1 MVGHRPSDGV
11 TIKILGPCDV
21 SRLGVSK
28 GMLPVKTSA
37 YLFPMA
43 ILSTLYHNC
52 VNGTGAG
59 NSEGVAHGRR
69 AVRCVQS
76 PTVIKRTHQTND
88 IRFRIGTLNIGT
100 MRGRSSEIAEM
111 LSRRAVD
118 LCCVQEHRWRG
129 ASARMIDGK
138 DSRYKF
144 FWCGNTDGFGGCG
157 VLLKEKWADKVI
169 DVNRVNPRIIV
180 LKVIVDAT
188 VVTVVCVYAP
198 QCGLSDSVKDKF
210 YDELLSTVS
219 KFGATE
225 QVFIAGDLNGH
236 VGASASGYV
245 GPHGGYGYGVRNPE
259 GERILEFCEATDMLV
274 GNTLFT
280 KRPDRL
286 VTYESGG
293 CKSQIDYILVKRDA
307 RKSLKDVKVIA
318 GEECIPQ
325 HRLVVCDLALKVR
338 REHKKPLVPR
348 RKVWKLKD
356 ENVKQ
361 AFEAHVEESLS
372 NMEVGSTIEE
382 KWSSLKACL
391 LSATDSTCGWT
402 KGPPRRKE
410 TWWWN
415 DQVDLA
421 VKERKRLYKAW
432 KCGGSKE
439 PYLVAKRK
447 VRSEI
452 YAAKK
457 LAEEQKFAN
466 ILCRDDEKLAIF
478 KVAKQMTKQ
487 NQDIVGEKCIRNDDG
502 SLALSD
508 GSKRQAWKSH
518 YERLLNEEFLWD
530 KESLS
535 QAAPVQGP
543 ARIVTKDMVRWAMSK
558 MKKGKAAG
566 LTGVV
571 IEMLE
576 ASGGTSI
583 DVVTDLINQIISE
596 GQMPGDWQVSS
607 IVNCFKGK
615 GDALERGNYRGLKLL
630 EQVMKILERIVDKL
644 IREQVHIND
653 MQFGFMKGRGTT
665 DAIFIARQLQEKYI
679 AKKKKLYFAFVDLEK
694 AFDRVPRDVVWWAM
708 RKLGVE
714 EWLVKVVQSMYHN
727 VRSRVRV
734 NGEFSDEFEVKV
746 GVHQGSVLSP
756 LLFIMVLEALSQE
769 FRTGCPWELLY
780 ADDLV
785 IVAESLDELTER
797 LKLWKENME
806 SKGLRVNMPK
816 TKCLVSDGSTK
827 STRETGKYPCS
838 ICHRGVGR
846 NSVFCVGCKHWVHKK
861 CSKIKGRLRESPDFR
876 CGKCRGEFDE
886 PSQERLEQVL
896 INGTPL
902 EVVEM
907 FCYLGDMFSS
917 YGGVE
922 EAVVARV
929 RSGWK
934 KFRELLPVLTTR
946 GFSLRSKG
954 RMYQACVR
962 SVMLYASETWALRE
976 EDLVRL
982 ERNDMRMIRW
992 MCGVTLR
999 DRKSSEE
1006 LRQRLGVESIRECIR
1021 KGRLRWFGHIE
1032 RREDSSWIKRCRDLV
1047 VDGPVSRGRPRK
1059 TWTQVVHEDLKQ
1071 LGLDPALAQD
1081 RLEWKK
1087 AIVNPR
1093 PTHASVEKRR

>member
-1 MVGHRPSDGV
+1 M
-11 TIKILGPCDV
+11 
-21 SRLGVSK
+21 
-28 GMLPVKTSA
+28 
-37 YLFPMA
+37 
-43 ILSTLYHNC
+43 
-52 VNGTGAG
+52 
-59 NSEGVAHGRR
+59 
-69 AVRCVQS
+69 
-76 PTVIKRTHQTND
+76 
-88 IRFRIGTLNIGT
+88 
-100 MRGRSSEIAEM
+100 
-111 LSRRAVD
+111 
-118 LCCVQEHRWRG
+118 
-129 ASARMIDGK
+129 
-138 DSRYKF
+138 
-144 FWCGNTDGFGGCG
+144 
-157 VLLKEKWADKVI
+157 
-169 DVNRVNPRIIV
+169 
-180 LKVIVDAT
+180 
-188 VVTVVCVYAP
+188 
-198 QCGLSDSVKDKF
+198 
-210 YDELLSTVS
+210 
-219 KFGATE
+219 
-225 QVFIAGDLNGH
+225 
-236 VGASASGYV
+236 
-245 GPHGGYGYGVRNPE
+245 
-259 GERILEFCEATDMLV
+259 
-274 GNTLFT
+274 
-280 KRPDRL
+280 
-286 VTYESGG
+286 
-293 CKSQIDYILVKRDA
+293 
-307 RKSLKDVKVIA
+307 
-318 GEECIPQ
+318 
-325 HRLVVCDLALKVR
+325 
-338 REHKKPLVPR
+338 
-348 RKVWKLKD
+348 
-356 ENVKQ
+356 
-361 AFEAHVEESLS
+361 
-372 NMEVGSTIEE
+372 
-382 KWSSLKACL
+382 
-391 LSATDSTCGWT
+391 
-402 KGPPRRKE
+402 
-410 TWWWN
+410 
-415 DQVDLA
+415 
-421 VKERKRLYKAW
+421 
-432 KCGGSKE
+432 
-439 PYLVAKRK
+439 
-447 VRSEI
+447 
-452 YAAKK
+452 
-457 LAEEQKFAN
+457 
-466 ILCRDDEKLAIF
+466 
-478 KVAKQMTKQ
+478 
-487 NQDIVGEKCIRNDDG
+487 
-502 SLALSD
+502 
-508 GSKRQAWKSH
+508 
-518 YERLLNEEFLWD
+518 
-530 KESLS
+530 
-535 QAAPVQGP
+535 QGP
-543 ARIVTKDMVRWAMSK
+543 ARIVTKDMVQWAMSK

-827 STRETGKYPCS
+827 STRDTGKYPCS
-838 ICHRGVGR
+838 ICHRGVGE

-876 CGKCRGEFDE
+876 CGKSRGEFVE

-1021 KGRLRWFGHIE
+1021 KGPL
-1032 RREDSSWIKRCRDLV
+1032 
-1047 VDGPVSRGRPRK
+1047 
-1059 TWTQVVHEDLKQ
+1059 
-1071 LGLDPALAQD
+1071 
-1081 RLEWKK
+1081 
-1087 AIVNPR
+1087 
-1093 PTHASVEKRR
+1093 

>member
-1 MVGHRPSDGV
+1 M
-11 TIKILGPCDV
+11 
-21 SRLGVSK
+21 
-28 GMLPVKTSA
+28 
-37 YLFPMA
+37 
-43 ILSTLYHNC
+43 
-52 VNGTGAG
+52 
-59 NSEGVAHGRR
+59 
-69 AVRCVQS
+69 
-76 PTVIKRTHQTND
+76 
-88 IRFRIGTLNIGT
+88 
-100 MRGRSSEIAEM
+100 
-111 LSRRAVD
+111 
-118 LCCVQEHRWRG
+118 
-129 ASARMIDGK
+129 
-138 DSRYKF
+138 
-144 FWCGNTDGFGGCG
+144 
-157 VLLKEKWADKVI
+157 
-169 DVNRVNPRIIV
+169 
-180 LKVIVDAT
+180 
-188 VVTVVCVYAP
+188 
-198 QCGLSDSVKDKF
+198 
-210 YDELLSTVS
+210 
-219 KFGATE
+219 
-225 QVFIAGDLNGH
+225 
-236 VGASASGYV
+236 
-245 GPHGGYGYGVRNPE
+245 
-259 GERILEFCEATDMLV
+259 
-274 GNTLFT
+274 
-280 KRPDRL
+280 
-286 VTYESGG
+286 
-293 CKSQIDYILVKRDA
+293 
-307 RKSLKDVKVIA
+307 
-318 GEECIPQ
+318 
-325 HRLVVCDLALKVR
+325 
-338 REHKKPLVPR
+338 
-348 RKVWKLKD
+348 
-356 ENVKQ
+356 
-361 AFEAHVEESLS
+361 
-372 NMEVGSTIEE
+372 
-382 KWSSLKACL
+382 
-391 LSATDSTCGWT
+391 
-402 KGPPRRKE
+402 
-410 TWWWN
+410 
-415 DQVDLA
+415 
-421 VKERKRLYKAW
+421 
-432 KCGGSKE
+432 
-439 PYLVAKRK
+439 
-447 VRSEI
+447 
-452 YAAKK
+452 
-457 LAEEQKFAN
+457 
-466 ILCRDDEKLAIF
+466 
-478 KVAKQMTKQ
+478 
-487 NQDIVGEKCIRNDDG
+487 
-502 SLALSD
+502 
-508 GSKRQAWKSH
+508 
-518 YERLLNEEFLWD
+518 
-530 KESLS
+530 
-535 QAAPVQGP
+535 
-543 ARIVTKDMVRWAMSK
+543 
-558 MKKGKAAG
+558 
-566 LTGVV
+566 
-571 IEMLE
+571 
-576 ASGGTSI
+576 
-583 DVVTDLINQIISE
+583 
-596 GQMPGDWQVSS
+596 
-607 IVNCFKGK
+607 
-615 GDALERGNYRGLKLL
+615 
-630 EQVMKILERIVDKL
+630 
-644 IREQVHIND
+644 
-653 MQFGFMKGRGTT
+653 
-665 DAIFIARQLQEKYI
+665 
-679 AKKKKLYFAFVDLEK
+679 
-694 AFDRVPRDVVWWAM
+694 
-708 RKLGVE
+708 
-714 EWLVKVVQSMYHN
+714 KVVQSMYHN

-769 FRTGCPWELLY
+769 FLTGCPWELLY

-1032 RREDSSWIKRCRDLV
+1032 RREDSNWIKRCRDLV